1 MKKVLFFLM
10 MLVAFCLSGTLQA
23 QDIVTIGTGTSAGYY
38 PIPGFYGW
46 QYDVYIY
53 SPTEAQD
60 LMDDLDVTSIA
71 YDLTSI
77 SSTSGAQ
84 MTIWMKDVDLNFTL
98 STSQTFAQL
107 TAGAT
112 QVYNNTSFSTASTGW
127 NTFQLSQP
135 FTHEGGKALLVAVR
149 GTGCTTS
156 GGCSRQCHYTSVT
169 GTHWYKHADSSDP
182 GTSATGTLDGSR
194 ANIQLEVY
202 PIGGNTC
209 ASPTG
214 LTVTNITSDGA
225 TLMWSSNS
233 TATSWE
239 VYITT
244 SATDIPDSTTIPT
257 DYASDTTYTAMN
269 LNSSTMYY
277 FYVRA
282 NCGPGE
288 VSRWRAVSFQTLCE
302 ALTTLPM
309 FENFDSH
316 TGSTSGTSNNLPDCW
331 NYLNT
336 GTYSTYAGY
345 PIIYNSTSYSESGNN
360 SLRFYTYT
368 STTTMGDQYAI
379 LPRIDVTY
387 NPIDNLQVTMDV
399 RKYST
404 SYANF
409 TLIVGVMSDPTDV
422 TTFVPVDTIVQS
434 ETTYNEYTVMFN
446 NYTGIGEYIA
456 MYAPKVTPSNL
467 SYNAGHVDNL
477 VLEPI
482 PSCLKPTG
490 VTLSNVT
497 ATSVDVS
504 WTPGDAEF
512 AWEIVVVPTGTPVT
526 SGLAEYATIYPYT
539 VSNLD
544 DDTQYDLYVRADC
557 GGGDY
562 SSWTQPQSFTT
573 DPLCTPPSNLTIS
586 QIAGTS
592 ALVSWSP
599 AFVGATNYTV
609 EYSEAGMDMWTPE
622 VVNGT
627 SYMIPFLNPQTSYD
641 VRVYSNCDLSSA
653 DTLTRTFSTG
663 CLSGG
668 DMNIGDGTNTST
680 SIPSYSF
687 YKHGYSQQIFTAS
700 ELGGANTFNSIS
712 FYMVNLSQQRNYK
725 IYLMHTTATTSSDW
739 LPTTNAQLVYSGP
752 QTLVA
757 DSWNTFNFS
766 TPFAYNGVDN
776 LAVIV
781 IDSNS
786 SYSSGNSWRV
796 HNAPAG
802 TGATK
807 YTYNDDTA
815 YSITSAPTTTNGG
828 TLAVRNN
835 VIFGG
840 DCDSLS
846 TCVRPNLYIASKT
859 DESITIDWAP
869 GYMES
874 SWDLEYSTD
883 DTTWVSLGSLTSAPY
898 TLDNL
903 NANTVYYIRIRS
915 NCGSDYSDW
924 VKIHERTE
932 CGYVNIPLM
941 EGFESAPGSGSGNMI
956 TCWST
961 NSNYTS
967 THYPYT
973 SSSQHHNGTYSVY
986 FYAGS
991 SYYSYL
997 ITPRFDDN
1005 VMMNNLEV
1013 SFWAYKTS
1021 STYYI
1026 QVGVMSNP
1034 EDPSTFVQIG
1044 QFSPSATSVWELFE
1058 VTTASYTGDGHYI
1071 AFRLPSDISNYMYID
1086 DINIDAIPTCQHVT
1100 NIHVD
1105 GTTLTGVSADIL
1117 WTPGGTESEWEYVVA
1132 PANTVT
1138 NPENELSNTVY
1149 TAVAP
1154 LTGLVAN
1161 TSYDIFVRANC
1172 APGDNSR
1179 WEMYTFRTACD
1190 AITALPF
1197 VDNFDSYGV
1206 GSGVWIPCWKKFSTY
1221 TLSTTLPY
1229 VSGTSWGGTTGADG
1243 SVGYLYFYTATSGTY
1258 TMAVT
1263 PSFDPS
1269 IPINTLRAKFKYKR
1283 HNSNDEVIVGV
1294 ISDITDSTTF
1304 VPVDTIT
1311 VSTTDTWT
1319 DTHVDFS
1326 SYTGTG
1332 TYIAFMCMYHNNNT
1346 YSMIDNLSINTLP
1359 NCLEPNGFMVSSLDE
1374 TSVSLTWNAGNENEW
1389 ELYVVPAGS
1398 TLENVTPITL
1408 YDTSYTVTGLNS
1420 NTSYDAYLRA
1430 VCAGSG
1436 YSDYSIT
1443 YFTTTCAA
1451 MDSLPFVENFDSHT
1465 GTTSTSAST
1474 SNLPSCWNNISGSY
1488 SSYAGYPIIYNSS
1501 SSAASGSNS
1510 MRFYV
1515 GTTTSYD
1522 YGDEYAILPPIDQT
1536 LYPINTLQLTM
1547 DVRKGSA
1554 SYTDFTLIV
1563 GVMSNPS
1570 DANTFVPV
1578 DTIVRTEATYDEY
1591 TVFFSNYTGTGNF
1604 IALCAPKNT
1613 QNNVAYNTGYVDNIV
1628 VDVIPSCPRPND
1640 LTVTGITSN
1649 TIDLSWTDYSSG
1661 AASSWTVEYGTPGFT
1676 PGTYAGT
1683 ILQANT
1689 NSITLPNL
1697 TANTSYEIYVMAD
1710 CGMGDQSTWSNPLVV
1725 TTSCDLLTTLPFTE
1739 NFDSYTA
1746 YTSTSASTSNLPNCW
1761 NNLSG
1766 SYSSY
1771 AGYPII
1777 YYSSSTNYA
1786 SSAPNAM
1793 RFYSGTTTSYDYGDE
1808 YAILPPVDQ
1817 TLYPINTLQLTID
1830 VRKGSTSYADFTLF
1844 VGVMTNPQDAS
1855 TFVAVDTI
1863 VQPNATYSEYTVYF
1877 TNYTGSGNFIA
1888 LKAPRHTPTNVSY
1901 NTGYVDN
1908 IYLEEIPSCPRPN
1921 GLHVDAVTN
1930 SSITL
1935 SWNEIGSANSWEIE
1949 YGAPGFTLGSGT
1961 TVQAT
1966 SNPMTVTGLPSS
1978 SNYEFYVRSVCSAT
1992 DMSNWSNPCVGA
2004 TECDVTNVP
2013 YTEDFESYTGTTYS
2027 DNNGPVPLC
2036 WTNYGIN
2043 TSYGHPH
2050 VIGSGNY
2057 HYTHSGN
2064 NCLVFTAGTSGNGTD
2079 AYAMMPSFSQAL
2091 NTLEVS
2097 FYYAMESTS
2106 YGTLYVGY
2114 VTNTADP
2121 DNTFVM
2127 LETVTSIDGDD
2138 SPMDSITVDLSSYPS
2153 VPANGN
2159 ICFHWNVNGSWYNCC
2174 IDDIAVN
2181 VAGSGPIVQPCE
2193 VPQGLTVANVDNT
2206 TATLTWTPNANV
2218 QYWTI
2223 DYKKTSANTWTTVN
2237 NITSPTYTLTNLNQI
2252 TQYDV
2257 RLAAVCGDNNT
2268 SDYTPVV
2275 QFTTTN
2281 VGVNDYDMSTTLYPN
2296 PTTGEIRIQNTEFRI
2311 QSVEVYDVYGK
2322 LIKSVKVDDFSVVI
2336 DLSANASG
2344 VYFTRIMTDNGMVTK
2359 RVVKE

>member
-23 QDIVTIGTGTSAGYY
+23 QDIVTIGTGTSAGNY
-38 PIPGFYGW
+38 PIPGYWGW

-53 SPTEAQD
+53 SPNEAQD

-71 YDLTSI
+71 YDLTTT
-77 SSTSGAQ
+77 SSSSGAQ
-84 MTIWMKDVDLNFTL
+84 MTIWMKDVDSNFTL

-127 NTFQLSQP
+127 NTFQLSQL

-182 GTSATGTLDGSR
+182 GTSATGTLDASR

-244 SATDIPDSTTIPT
+244 SATDIPDSTTMPT

-309 FENFDSH
+309 FENFDSWPGA
-316 TGSTSGTSNNLPDCW
+316 TSTSVSVNNLPHCW
-331 NYLNT
+331 HHLS
-336 GTYSTYAGY
+336 GAYSSYAGY
-345 PIIYNSTSYSESGNN
+345 PIIYSSSTYAASGSNAM
-360 SLRFYTYT
+360 RFYT
-368 STTTMGDQYAI
+368 STTTSYSYGDEYAI
-379 LPRIDVTY
+379 LPRVDVTY
-387 NPIDNLQVTMDV
+387 YPINTLQITMDV
-399 RKYST
+399 RKNNT
-404 SYANF
+404 SYTDF
-409 TLIVGVMSDPTDV
+409 TLFVGVMSDPTDP
-422 TTFVPVDTIVQS
+422 TTFVPVDTIVKS
-434 ETTYNEYTVMFN
+434 STSYEEFTVMFN
-446 NYTGIGEYIA
+446 NYTGLGEYVA
-456 MYAPKVTPSNL
+456 LCAPKVTSSNV
-467 SYNAGHVDNL
+467 SYNTGYVDNL

-490 VTLSNVT
+490 VTLSNIT
-497 ATSVDVS
+497 ATSVDVD
-504 WTPGDAEF
+504 WTPGDYEP
-512 AWEIVVVPTGTPVT
+512 AWEIVVVPAGTPVT
-526 SGLAEYATIYPYT
+526 SGLAEYATTHPYT
-539 VSNLD
+539 VGNLD
-544 DDTQYDLYVRADC
+544 DNTRYDLYVRADC

-586 QIAGTS
+586 QVAGTS

-599 AFVGATNYTV
+599 ALVGATNYTV

-712 FYMVNLSQQRNYK
+712 FYMVNLAQQRNYK

-766 TPFAYNGVDN
+766 TPFVYNGVDN

-807 YTYNDDTA
+807 YTYNDGTA

-828 TLAVRNN
+828 ALAVRNN
-835 VIFGG
+835 VKFGG

-1071 AFRLPSDISNYMYID
+1071 AFRLPSDSTNYMYID

-1206 GSGVWIPCWKKFSTY
+1206 GSDVWIPCWKKFRTY

-1465 GTTSTSAST
+1465 GSTSGT
-1474 SNLPSCWNNISGSY
+1474 TNNLPSCWNNISGSY

-1547 DVRKGSA
+1547 DVRKGST

-1578 DTIVRTEATYDEY
+1578 DTIVRPDATYDEY
-1591 TVFFSNYTGTGNF
+1591 TVYFSNYTGTGNF

-1793 RFYSGTTTSYDYGDE
+1793 RFYSGTTTSYNYGDE

-1966 SNPMTVTGLPSS
+1966 SNPMTVTGLQSS

-1992 DMSNWSNPCVGA
+1992 DMSNWSNACVGA

-2013 YTEDFESYTGTTYS
+2013 YTEDFESYAGTTYS

-2036 WTNYGIN
+2036 WTNYGTN
-2043 TSYGHPH
+2043 TTYGHPH
-2050 VIGSGNY
+2050 VSGSGSY

-2064 NCLVFTAGTSGNGTD
+2064 NSLVFTAGTTGNGTD
-2079 AYAMMPSFSQAL
+2079 AYAMLPTFTQPL
-2091 NTLEVS
+2091 NTLQIG

-2106 YGTLYVGY
+2106 YGTLSVGY
-2114 VTNTADP
+2114 VTNLADP
-2121 DNTFVM
+2121 ANTFVM
-2127 LETVTSIDGDD
+2127 LETVTSIDGDEV
-2138 SPMDSITVDLSSYPS
+2138 PMDSITVDLSSYPS

-2159 ICFHWNVNGSWYNCC
+2159 ICFHWNVTGSWYNCC

>member
-23 QDIVTIGTGTSAGYY
+23 QDIVTIGTGTSAGNY
-38 PIPGFYGW
+38 PIPGYWGW

-53 SPTEAQD
+53 SPNEAQD

-71 YDLTSI
+71 YDLTTT
-77 SSTSGAQ
+77 SSSSGAQ
-84 MTIWMKDVDLNFTL
+84 MTIWMKDVDSNFTL

-182 GTSATGTLDGSR
+182 GTSSSGSIDGSR
-194 ANIQLEVY
+194 ANIQL
-202 PIGGNTC
+202 
-209 ASPTG
+209 
-214 LTVTNITSDGA
+214 TVTASGTCPVPGNLVISNILSDGA
-225 TLMWSSNS
+225 TLSW
-233 TATSWE
+233 TPRGGATSWE
-239 VYITT
+239 VYCDTGDVDLT
-244 SATDIPDSTTIPT
+244 YVTGIPVGP
-257 DYASDTTYTAMN
+257 DTFYSFTGLDPNTLYKA
-269 LNSSTMYY
+269 
-277 FYVRA
+277 YVRSS
-282 NCGPGE
+282 CPGE
-288 VSRWRAVSFQTLCE
+288 YSAWRSVSFYTLCVP
-302 ALTTLPM
+302 LTTLPLI
-309 FENFDSH
+309 ENFDSY
-316 TGSTSGTSNNLPDCW
+316 TGTTSTSASENNLPNCW
-331 NYLNT
+331 SNIS
-336 GTYSTYAGY
+336 GTYSSYAGY
-345 PIIYNSTSYSESGNN
+345 PIIYNSSSYAASGSNAMRFYSGTTTSYN
-360 SLRFYTYT
+360 Y
-368 STTTMGDQYAI
+368 GDEYAI
-379 LPRIDVTY
+379 LPQVDVTY
-387 NPIDNLQVTMDV
+387 YPINTLQITMDV
-399 RKYST
+399 RKNST
-404 SYANF
+404 SYADF
-409 TLIVGVMSDPTDV
+409 TLYVGVMSDPTDP
-422 TTFVPVDTIVQS
+422 TTFVPVDTIVKS
-434 ETTYNEYTVMFN
+434 STSYEEFTVMFN
-446 NYTGIGEYIA
+446 NYTGLGEYVA
-456 MYAPKVTPSNL
+456 LCAPKVTSSNV
-467 SYNAGHVDNL
+467 SYNTGYVDNL

-490 VTLSNVT
+490 VTLSNIT
-497 ATSVDVS
+497 ATSVDVD
-504 WTPGDAEF
+504 WAPGDYEP
-512 AWEIVVVPTGTPVT
+512 AWEIVVVPAGTPVT
-526 SGLAEYATIYPYT
+526 SGLAEYATTHPYT
-539 VSNLD
+539 VGNLD
-544 DDTQYDLYVRADC
+544 DNTRYDLYVRADC

-586 QIAGTS
+586 QVAGTS

-599 AFVGATNYTV
+599 ALVGATNYTV

-712 FYMVNLSQQRNYK
+712 FYMVNLAQQRNYK

-766 TPFAYNGVDN
+766 TPFVYNGVDN

-807 YTYNDDTA
+807 YTYNDGTA

-828 TLAVRNN
+828 ALAVRNN
-835 VIFGG
+835 VKFGG

-883 DTTWVSLGSLTSAPY
+883 DTTWVSLGSLSSAPY

-1071 AFRLPSDISNYMYID
+1071 AFRLPSDSTNYMYID

-1149 TAVAP
+1149 TSVAP

-1206 GSGVWIPCWKKFSTY
+1206 GSDVWIPCWKKFRTY

-1465 GTTSTSAST
+1465 GSTSGT
-1474 SNLPSCWNNISGSY
+1474 TNNLPSCWNNISGSY

-1547 DVRKGSA
+1547 DVRKGST

-1578 DTIVRTEATYDEY
+1578 DTIVRPDATYDEY
-1591 TVFFSNYTGTGNF
+1591 TVYFSNYTGTGNF

-1793 RFYSGTTTSYDYGDE
+1793 RFYSGTTTSYNYGDE

-1966 SNPMTVTGLPSS
+1966 SNPMTVTGLQSS

-1992 DMSNWSNPCVGA
+1992 DMSNWSNACVGA

-2013 YTEDFESYTGTTYS
+2013 YTEDFESYAGTTYS

-2064 NCLVFTAGTSGNGTD
+2064 NCLVFTAGTTGNGTD

-2106 YGTLYVGY
+2106 YGTLSVGY
-2114 VTNTADP
+2114 VTNLADP
-2121 DNTFVM
+2121 ANTFVM
-2127 LETVTSIDGDD
+2127 LETVTSIDGDEV
-2138 SPMDSITVDLSSYPS
+2138 PMDSITVDLSSYPS

-2159 ICFHWNVNGSWYNCC
+2159 ICFHWNVTGSWYNCC

>member
-1 MKKVLFFLM
+1 MKKVLFLL
-10 MLVAFCLSGTLQA
+10 MLVSFGLSGTLQA
-23 QDIVTIGTGTSAGYY
+23 QQTITIGTGTSTGYVTPFNSLWGYSFVEQLYYANEISVAGYITEVSFY
-38 PIPGFYGW
+38 YDHGGSQTNNIELFMKNVNRTTFSSETDYESVTQSDLVYSGTFVIPNDSGW
-46 QYDVYIY
+46 VSI
-53 SPTEAQD
+53 T
-60 LMDDLDVTSIA
+60 LDVPFY
-71 YDLTSI
+71 YDGI
-77 SSTSGAQ
+77 SNLMITMHEFTSGYSSRYFAY
-84 MTIWMKDVDLNFTL
+84 TSTTNAVL
-98 STSQTFAQL
+98 SYHSDSANPDPYNLGSYSGNKYTSANRANVRLEITPAQL
-107 TAGAT
+107 TCPAT
-112 QVYNNTSFSTASTGW
+112 GSPVVDTVDA
-127 NTFQLSQP
+127 
-135 FTHEGGKALLVAVR
+135 H
-149 GTGCTTS
+149 
-156 GGCSRQCHYTSVT
+156 
-169 GTHWYKHADSSDP
+169 
-182 GTSATGTLDGSR
+182 SATLLWSPNGS
-194 ANIQLEVY
+194 E
-202 PIGGNTC
+202 
-209 ASPTG
+209 
-214 LTVTNITSDGA
+214 
-225 TLMWSSNS
+225 
-233 TATSWE
+233 TSWD
-239 VYITT
+239 VYLTT
-244 SATDIPDSTTIPT
+244 SATDIPDSNTIPT
-257 DYASDTTYTAMN
+257 DYVYDTSYSASN
-269 LNSSTMYY
+269 LNSSTKYY

-282 NCGPGE
+282 NCGAGD
-288 VSRWRAVSFQTLCE
+288 VSWWRTVSFNTLCE
-302 ALTTLPM
+302 ALTTLPL
-309 FENFDSH
+309 FENFDSWPGA
-316 TGSTSGTSNNLPDCW
+316 TSTSVSVNNLPHCW
-331 NYLNT
+331 HHLS
-336 GTYSTYAGY
+336 GAYSSYAGY
-345 PIIYNSTSYSESGNN
+345 PIIYSSSTYAASGSNAM
-360 SLRFYTYT
+360 RFYT
-368 STTTMGDQYAI
+368 STTTSYSYGDEYAI
-379 LPRIDVTY
+379 LPRVDVTY
-387 NPIDNLQVTMDV
+387 YPINTLQITMDV
-399 RKYST
+399 RKNST
-404 SYANF
+404 SYTDF
-409 TLIVGVMSDPTDV
+409 TLFVGVMSDPTDP
-422 TTFVPVDTIVQS
+422 TTFVPVDTIVKS
-434 ETTYNEYTVMFN
+434 STSYEEFTVMFN
-446 NYTGIGEYIA
+446 NYTGLGEYVA
-456 MYAPKVTPSNL
+456 LCAPKVTSSNV
-467 SYNAGHVDNL
+467 SYNTGYVDNL

-490 VTLSNVT
+490 VMLSNIT
-497 ATSVDVS
+497 ATSVDVD
-504 WTPGDAEF
+504 WTPGDYEP
-512 AWEIVVVPTGTPVT
+512 AWEIVVVPAGTPVT
-526 SGLAEYATIYPYT
+526 SGLAEYATTHPYT
-539 VSNLD
+539 VGNLD
-544 DDTQYDLYVRADC
+544 DNTRYDLYVRADC

-586 QIAGTS
+586 QVAGTS

-599 AFVGATNYTV
+599 ALVGATNYTV

-653 DTLTRTFSTG
+653 DTLTGSFTTN
-663 CLSGG
+663 CLAGG
-668 DMNIGDGTNTST
+668 ELLLGNGTST
-680 SIPSYSF
+680 SYYIPVNNYF
-687 YKHGYSQQIFTAS
+687 HYTYSQQIFLAS
-700 ELGGANTFNSIS
+700 ELNGPQTITSVAFDYAYATAMTDKTN
-712 FYMVNLSQQRNYK
+712 VN
-725 IYLMHTTATTSSDW
+725 IYLGHTSQSSFATTLDFV
-739 LPTTNAQLVYSGP
+739 PTTNMRLVYSGSLNCH
-752 QTLVA
+752 QG
-757 DSWNTFNFS
+757 WNTFNFT
-766 TPFAYNGVDN
+766 TPFQYNGVDN
-776 LAVIV
+776 LVLALDDNSDAYDGSAYTFHVEAGSSNRSLYYYS
-781 IDSNS
+781 DSSDPDPTNLS
-786 SYSSGNSWRV
+786 AFSGNKAVS
-796 HNAPAG
+796 
-802 TGATK
+802 
-807 YTYNDDTA
+807 
-815 YSITSAPTTTNGG
+815 TN
-828 TLAVRNN
+828 RNN
-835 VIFGG
+835 VKFGG

-883 DTTWVSLGSLTSAPY
+883 DSTWVSLGTLTSAPY

-903 NANTVYYIRIRS
+903 NSNTLYYIRIRS

-967 THYPYT
+967 TLYPYT

-1005 VMMNNLEV
+1005 VMMNNLEIN
-1013 SFWAYKTS
+1013 FWAYKTS
-1021 STYYI
+1021 ASYYI

-1044 QFSPSATSVWELFE
+1044 QFTPSSTSTWESFE

-1071 AFRLPSDISNYMYID
+1071 AFRLPSDITNYMYID

-1206 GSGVWIPCWKKFSTY
+1206 GSDVWIPCWKKFRTY

-1346 YSMIDNLSINTLP
+1346 YSMIDNLSINIIP
-1359 NCLEPNGFMVSSLDE
+1359 NCLEPADFMVSSVE
-1374 TSVSLTWNAGNENEW
+1374 ENAASFTWNAGNENEW
-1389 ELYVVPAGS
+1389 ELYVVTHGS
-1398 TLENVTPITL
+1398 TLDSATPITV
-1408 YDTSYTVTGLNS
+1408 YDTTYTVTGLNS
-1420 NTSYDAYLRA
+1420 ATAYDAYVRA
-1430 VCAGSG
+1430 VCTGSG

-1443 YFTTTCAA
+1443 QFTTTCAPITT
-1451 MDSLPFVENFDSHT
+1451 LPFTENFDSYT
-1465 GTTSTSAST
+1465 GESSTSVST
-1474 SNLPSCWNNISGSY
+1474 NNLPTCWGNISGTY
-1488 SSYAGYPIIYNSS
+1488 SNYAGYPIIYNSS
-1501 SSAASGSNS
+1501 SYAASGSNA
-1510 MRFYV
+1510 MRFYI
-1515 GTTTSYD
+1515 GTTTSYA
-1522 YGDEYAILPPIDQT
+1522 YGDEYAILPPIDAMM
-1536 LYPINTLQLTM
+1536 YPINTLQLTM
-1547 DVRKGSA
+1547 DVRKNST
-1554 SYTDFTLIV
+1554 SYSDFTLIV

-1570 DANTFVPV
+1570 DPNTFVPV
-1578 DTIVRTEATYDEY
+1578 DTIVQSQTTYENY
-1591 TVFFSNYTGTGNF
+1591 TVYFANYTGTGNF
-1604 IALCAPKNT
+1604 IAILAPRYT
-1613 QNNVAYNTGYVDNIV
+1613 PSNVSYNTGYVDNV
-1628 VDVIPSCPRPND
+1628 VVEEMPSCPIPVNVTVNA
-1640 LTVTGITSN
+1640 LTNN
-1649 TIDLSWTDYSSG
+1649 TIDLSWVDMSSG
-1661 AASSWTVEYGTPGFT
+1661 AASYWEVEYGAPGFT
-1676 PGTYAGT
+1676 PGTNTGT
-1683 ILQANT
+1683 VLQTYT
-1689 NSITLPNL
+1689 NSITLSNL
-1697 TANTSYEIYVMAD
+1697 TSNTAYEIYVKAD
-1710 CGMGDQSTWSNPLVV
+1710 CGGGDVSQYSTPVVV
-1725 TTSCDLLTTLPFTE
+1725 TTTCDLLTTLPFVE
-1739 NFDSYTA
+1739 NFDSYPGN
-1746 YTSTSASTSNLPNCW
+1746 TSTTATTNNLPSCW
-1761 NNLSG
+1761 NHLSG
-1766 SYSSY
+1766 TYSSY
-1771 AGYPII
+1771 AGYPMI
-1777 YYSSSTNYA
+1777 YNNNTYA
-1786 SSAPNAM
+1786 ASGSNSI
-1793 RFYSGTTTSYDYGDE
+1793 RFYTYTGTTDYGNQ
-1808 YAILPPVDQ
+1808 YAILPPIDV
-1817 TLYPINTLQLTID
+1817 TLYPINTLQLTMN
-1830 VRKGSTSYADFTLF
+1830 VKKNTSYSDFTVI
-1844 VGVMTNPQDAS
+1844 VGVMSNPNDAS

-1863 VQPNATYSEYTVYF
+1863 TQNQSSYDEFTTYF

-1888 LKAPRHTPTNVSY
+1888 IYAPKNSPTGVQY
-1901 NTGYVDN
+1901 NSGCVDN
-1908 IYLEEIPSCPRPN
+1908 ICLEEIPSCPRPN

-1966 SNPMTVTGLPSS
+1966 SNPMTVTGLQSS

-1992 DMSNWSNPCVGA
+1992 DMSSWSNACVGA

-2013 YTEDFESYTGTTYS
+2013 YTEDFESYAGTTYS

-2064 NCLVFTAGTSGNGTD
+2064 NCLVFTAGTTGNGTD

-2106 YGTLYVGY
+2106 YGTLSVGY
-2114 VTNTADP
+2114 VTNLADP
-2121 DNTFVM
+2121 ANTFIM
-2127 LETVTSIDGDD
+2127 LETVTSIDGDEV
-2138 SPMDSITVDLSSYPS
+2138 PMDSITVDFSSYPS

-2159 ICFHWNVNGSWYNCC
+2159 ICFHWNVTGSWYNCC

>member
-10 MLVAFCLSGTLQA
+10 MLIALCLTGTLQA
-23 QDIVTIGTGTSAGYY
+23 QQTVTIGTGTSAGYY

-53 SPTEAQD
+53 TTADAQD
-60 LMDDLDVTSIA
+60 LDDDFDVSQIA
-71 YDLTSI
+71 YDITSVN
-77 SSTSGAQ
+77 SSTGSQ
-84 MTIWMKDVDLNFTL
+84 MTIWMKDVEPNFAL
-98 STSQTFAQL
+98 TSSMTFTQL
-107 TAGAT
+107 TTGAT
-112 QVYNNTSFSTASTGW
+112 QVYDNTNFSAGTAGW
-127 NTFQLSQP
+127 NTYQFNQS
-135 FTHEGGKALLVAVR
+135 FSHEGGKAILVAVR

-156 GGCSRQCHYTSVT
+156 GGCSRQCHYTSAT
-169 GTHWYKHADSSDP
+169 GTHWYKHSDSSDP
-182 GTSATGTLDGSR
+182 GTSSSGSIDGSR
-194 ANIQLEVY
+194 ANIK
-202 PIGGNTC
+202 
-209 ASPTG
+209 
-214 LTVTNITSDGA
+214 LTVTASGTCPVPGNLVISNILSDGA
-225 TLMWSSNS
+225 TLSW
-233 TATSWE
+233 TPRGGATSWE
-239 VYITT
+239 VYCDTGDVDLT
-244 SATDIPDSTTIPT
+244 YVTGIPVGP
-257 DYASDTTYTAMN
+257 DTFYSFTGLDPNTLYKA
-269 LNSSTMYY
+269 
-277 FYVRA
+277 YVRSS
-282 NCGPGE
+282 CPGE
-288 VSRWRAVSFQTLCE
+288 YSAWRSVSFYTLCVP
-302 ALTTLPM
+302 LTTLPLI
-309 FENFDSH
+309 ENFDSY
-316 TGSTSGTSNNLPDCW
+316 TGTTSTSASENNLPNCW
-331 NYLNT
+331 SNIS
-336 GTYSTYAGY
+336 GTYSSYAGY
-345 PIIYNSTSYSESGNN
+345 PIIYNSSSYAASGSNAMRFYSGTTTSYN
-360 SLRFYTYT
+360 Y
-368 STTTMGDQYAI
+368 GDEYAI
-379 LPRIDVTY
+379 LPQVDVTY
-387 NPIDNLQVTMDV
+387 YPINTLQITMDV
-399 RKYST
+399 RKNST
-404 SYANF
+404 SYADF
-409 TLIVGVMSDPTDV
+409 TLYVGVMSDPTDP
-422 TTFVPVDTIVQS
+422 TTFEPVDTIVKS
-434 ETTYNEYTVMFN
+434 STTYEEFTVMFN
-446 NYTGIGEYIA
+446 NYTGLGDFIA
-456 MYAPKVTPSNL
+456 LKSPRVTPSNV
-467 SYNAGHVDNL
+467 SYNTGYVDNL

-490 VTLSNVT
+490 VTLSNIT
-497 ATSVDVS
+497 ATSVDVD
-504 WTPGDAEF
+504 WTPGDYEP
-512 AWEIVVVPTGTPVT
+512 AWEIVVVPAGTPVT
-526 SGLAEYATIYPYT
+526 SGLAEYATTHPYT
-539 VSNLD
+539 VGNLD
-544 DDTQYDLYVRADC
+544 DNTRYDLYVRADC

-586 QIAGTS
+586 QVAGTS

-712 FYMVNLSQQRNYK
+712 FYMVNLAQQRNYK

-781 IDSNS
+781 IDSNA
-786 SYSSGNSWRV
+786 SYTSGNSWRV

-807 YTYNDDTA
+807 YTYNDGTA

-828 TLAVRNN
+828 ALAVRNN

-1071 AFRLPSDISNYMYID
+1071 AFRLPSDTTNYMYID

-1206 GSGVWIPCWKKFSTY
+1206 GSDVWIPCWKKFRTY

-1465 GTTSTSAST
+1465 GSTSGT
-1474 SNLPSCWNNISGSY
+1474 TNNLPSCWNNISGSY

-1510 MRFYV
+1510 MRFYT
-1515 GTTTSYD
+1515 GTTTSYA
-1522 YGDEYAILPPIDQT
+1522 YGDEYAILPPIDAMM
-1536 LYPINTLQLTM
+1536 YPINTLQLTM
-1547 DVRKGSA
+1547 DVRKGST

-1578 DTIVRTEATYDEY
+1578 DTIVRPDATYDEY
-1591 TVFFSNYTGTGNF
+1591 TVYFSNYTGTGNF

-1613 QNNVAYNTGYVDNIV
+1613 QNNVA
-1628 VDVIPSCPRPND
+1628 
-1640 LTVTGITSN
+1640 
-1649 TIDLSWTDYSSG
+1649 
-1661 AASSWTVEYGTPGFT
+1661 
-1676 PGTYAGT
+1676 
-1683 ILQANT
+1683 
-1689 NSITLPNL
+1689 
-1697 TANTSYEIYVMAD
+1697 
-1710 CGMGDQSTWSNPLVV
+1710 
-1725 TTSCDLLTTLPFTE
+1725 
-1739 NFDSYTA
+1739 
-1746 YTSTSASTSNLPNCW
+1746 
-1761 NNLSG
+1761 
-1766 SYSSY
+1766 
-1771 AGYPII
+1771 
-1777 YYSSSTNYA
+1777 
-1786 SSAPNAM
+1786 
-1793 RFYSGTTTSYDYGDE
+1793 
-1808 YAILPPVDQ
+1808 
-1817 TLYPINTLQLTID
+1817 
-1830 VRKGSTSYADFTLF
+1830 
-1844 VGVMTNPQDAS
+1844 
-1855 TFVAVDTI
+1855 
-1863 VQPNATYSEYTVYF
+1863 
-1877 TNYTGSGNFIA
+1877 
-1888 LKAPRHTPTNVSY
+1888 Y

-1966 SNPMTVTGLPSS
+1966 SNPMTVTGLQSS

-1992 DMSNWSNPCVGA
+1992 DMSNWSNACVGA

-2013 YTEDFESYTGTTYS
+2013 YTEDFESYAGTTYS

-2050 VIGSGNY
+2050 VIGSGSY

-2064 NCLVFTAGTSGNGTD
+2064 NCLVFTAGTTGNGTD

-2106 YGTLYVGY
+2106 YGTLSVGY

-2121 DNTFVM
+2121 ASTYVM
-2127 LETVTSIDGDD
+2127 LETVTSIAGGTN
-2138 SPMDSITVDLSSYPS
+2138 PMDSLTVDLSSYPG

-2159 ICFHWNVNGSWYNCC
+2159 ICFLWNCTGSWYNCC
-2174 IDDIAVN
+2174 IDDIAVD

-2193 VPQGLTVANVDNT
+2193 VPQGLTVANMDNT

>member
-1 MKKVLFFLM
+1 M
-10 MLVAFCLSGTLQA
+10 
-23 QDIVTIGTGTSAGYY
+23 
-38 PIPGFYGW
+38 
-46 QYDVYIY
+46 DVR
-53 SPTEAQD
+53 
-60 LMDDLDVTSIA
+60 
-71 YDLTSI
+71 
-77 SSTSGAQ
+77 
-84 MTIWMKDVDLNFTL
+84 K
-98 STSQTFAQL
+98 
-107 TAGAT
+107 
-112 QVYNNTSFSTASTGW
+112 
-127 NTFQLSQP
+127 
-135 FTHEGGKALLVAVR
+135 
-149 GTGCTTS
+149 
-156 GGCSRQCHYTSVT
+156 
-169 GTHWYKHADSSDP
+169 
-182 GTSATGTLDGSR
+182 
-194 ANIQLEVY
+194 
-202 PIGGNTC
+202 
-209 ASPTG
+209 
-214 LTVTNITSDGA
+214 
-225 TLMWSSNS
+225 
-233 TATSWE
+233 
-239 VYITT
+239 
-244 SATDIPDSTTIPT
+244 
-257 DYASDTTYTAMN
+257 
-269 LNSSTMYY
+269 
-277 FYVRA
+277 
-282 NCGPGE
+282 
-288 VSRWRAVSFQTLCE
+288 
-302 ALTTLPM
+302 
-309 FENFDSH
+309 
-316 TGSTSGTSNNLPDCW
+316 
-331 NYLNT
+331 
-336 GTYSTYAGY
+336 
-345 PIIYNSTSYSESGNN
+345 NSTSYA
-360 SLRFYTYT
+360 
-368 STTTMGDQYAI
+368 D
-379 LPRIDVTY
+379 
-387 NPIDNLQVTMDV
+387 
-399 RKYST
+399 
-404 SYANF
+404 F
-409 TLIVGVMSDPTDV
+409 TLYVGVMSDPTDP
-422 TTFVPVDTIVQS
+422 TTFEPVDTIVKS
-434 ETTYNEYTVMFN
+434 STTYEEFTVMFN
-446 NYTGIGEYIA
+446 NYTGLGDFIA
-456 MYAPKVTPSNL
+456 LKSPRVTPSNV
-467 SYNAGHVDNL
+467 SYNTGYVDNI

-482 PSCLKPTG
+482 PSCLKPTD
-490 VTLSNVT
+490 VTLSNIT

-504 WTPGDAEF
+504 WTPGDFES
-512 AWEIVVVPTGTPVT
+512 AWEIVVVPAGTPVT
-526 SGLAEYATIYPYT
+526 SGLAEYATAYPYT

-544 DDTQYDLYVRADC
+544 DDTHYDVYVRADC

-562 SSWTQPQSFTT
+562 SSWAHVVSFTT
-573 DPLCTPPSNLTIS
+573 DPLCTAPSNLTIT
-586 QIAGTS
+586 QVTGTS
-592 ALVSWSP
+592 ALVSWNEAP
-599 AFVGATNYTV
+599 VAATNYTL
-609 EYSEAGMDMWTPE
+609 EYSEAGMNMWTPE

-653 DTLTRTFSTG
+653 DTLTATFVTG
-663 CLSGG
+663 CLAGG
-668 DMNIGDGTNTST
+668 DITIGNSTNTST
-680 SIPSYSF
+680 YIPSYSF
-687 YKHGYSQQIFTAS
+687 YKHGYTQQIFTAS
-700 ELGGANTFNSIS
+700 EMGGANTLNSVS
-712 FYMVNLSQQRNYK
+712 LYMVNLSQQRNFS
-725 IYLMHTTATTSSDW
+725 IYLMHTSATTASDW
-739 LPTTNAQLVYSGP
+739 LPASNAQLVYSGP

-757 DSWNTFNFS
+757 NSWNTFNFS
-766 TPFAYNGVDN
+766 TPFVYNGVDN
-776 LAVIV
+776 LALIM

-796 HNAPAG
+796 HTAPSG
-802 TGATK
+802 TGAAK
-807 YTYNDDTA
+807 YTYNDSNP
-815 YSITSAPTTTNGG
+815 YSITSAPTTTNGS
-828 TLAVRNN
+828 TIDYRNN

-840 DCDSLS
+840 DCDSLT
-846 TCVRPNLYIASKT
+846 TCIRPNVFISSKT

-883 DTTWVSLGSLTSAPY
+883 DTTWVSLGTLTSAPY

-903 NANTVYYIRIRS
+903 NSNTLYYIRIRS
-915 NCGSDYSDW
+915 NCGGGDYSNW
-924 VKIHERTE
+924 VKIQERTE
-932 CGYVNIPLM
+932 CGYINIPYM
-941 EGFESAPGSGSGNMI
+941 EGFESAPASGSGNMI

-1044 QFSPSATSVWELFE
+1044 QFSPSATSTWELFE

-1071 AFRLPSDISNYMYID
+1071 AFRLPSDITNYMYID
-1086 DINIDAIPTCQHVT
+1086 DINIDAIPTCPHVT
-1100 NIHVD
+1100 NVHVN
-1105 GTTLTGVSADIL
+1105 GATLTGVSADIA
-1117 WTPGGTESEWEYVVA
+1117 WTPGSTESEWEYVVA

-1138 NPENELSNTVY
+1138 NPENEISNTVY
-1149 TAVAP
+1149 TAAAS

-1206 GSGVWIPCWKKFSTY
+1206 GSDVWIPCWKKFRTY

-1346 YSMIDNLSINTLP
+1346 YSMIDNLSINIIP
-1359 NCLEPNGFMVSSLDE
+1359 NCLEPANFMVSSVDE
-1374 TSVSLTWNAGNENEW
+1374 NTASFTWNAGNENEW
-1389 ELYVVPAGS
+1389 ELYVVTHGS
-1398 TLENVTPITL
+1398 TLDSATPITV
-1408 YDTSYTVTGLNS
+1408 YDTTYTVTGLNS
-1420 NTSYDAYLRA
+1420 ATAYDAYVRA
-1430 VCAGSG
+1430 VCTGSG

-1443 YFTTTCAA
+1443 QFSTTCAPITT
-1451 MDSLPFVENFDSHT
+1451 LPFTENFDSYT
-1465 GTTSTSAST
+1465 GESSTSVST
-1474 SNLPSCWNNISGSY
+1474 NNLPTCWGNISGTY
-1488 SSYAGYPIIYNSS
+1488 SNYAGYPIIYNSS
-1501 SSAASGSNS
+1501 SYAASGSNA
-1510 MRFYV
+1510 MRFYT
-1515 GTTTSYD
+1515 GTTTSYA
-1522 YGDEYAILPPIDQT
+1522 YGDEYAILPPID
-1536 LYPINTLQLTM
+1536 LMMYPINTLQLTM
-1547 DVRKGSA
+1547 DVRKNST
-1554 SYTDFTLIV
+1554 SYSDFTLIV

-1570 DANTFVPV
+1570 DPNTFVPV
-1578 DTIVRTEATYDEY
+1578 DTIVQSQTTYDNY
-1591 TVFFSNYTGTGNF
+1591 TVYFANYTGTGNF
-1604 IALCAPKNT
+1604 IAILAPRYT
-1613 QNNVAYNTGYVDNIV
+1613 PSNVSYNTGYVDNV
-1628 VDVIPSCPRPND
+1628 VVEEMPSCPIPVNVTVNA
-1640 LTVTGITSN
+1640 LTNN
-1649 TIDLSWTDYSSG
+1649 TIDLSWVDMSSG
-1661 AASSWTVEYGTPGFT
+1661 AASYWEVEYGAPGFT
-1676 PGTYAGT
+1676 PGTNTGT
-1683 ILQANT
+1683 VLQTYT
-1689 NSITLPNL
+1689 NSITLSNL
-1697 TANTSYEIYVMAD
+1697 TSNTAYEIYVKAD
-1710 CGMGDQSTWSNPLVV
+1710 CGGGDVSQYSTPVVV
-1725 TTSCDLLTTLPFTE
+1725 TTTCDLLTTLPFVE
-1739 NFDSYTA
+1739 NFDSYPGN
-1746 YTSTSASTSNLPNCW
+1746 TSTTATTNNLPSCW
-1761 NNLSG
+1761 NHLSG
-1766 SYSSY
+1766 TYSSY
-1771 AGYPII
+1771 AGYPMI
-1777 YYSSSTNYA
+1777 YNNNTYA
-1786 SSAPNAM
+1786 ASGSNSI
-1793 RFYSGTTTSYDYGDE
+1793 RFYTYTGTTTDYGNQ
-1808 YAILPPVDQ
+1808 YAILPPIDV
-1817 TLYPINTLQLTID
+1817 TLYPINTLQLTMN
-1830 VRKGSTSYADFTLF
+1830 VKKNTSYSDFTVI
-1844 VGVMTNPQDAS
+1844 VGVMSNPNDAS

-1863 VQPNATYSEYTVYF
+1863 TQNQSSYDEFTTYF

-1888 LKAPRHTPTNVSY
+1888 IYAPKNSPTGVQY
-1901 NTGYVDN
+1901 NSGCVDN
-1908 IYLEEIPSCPRPN
+1908 ICLEEIPSCPRPN

-1966 SNPMTVTGLPSS
+1966 SNPMTVTGLLSS
-1978 SNYEFYVRSVCSAT
+1978 TLYDFYVRSVCSAT
-1992 DMSNWSNPCVGA
+1992 DMSNWSAVCQGA
-2004 TECDVTNVP
+2004 TECDVMNVP
-2013 YTEDFESYTGTTYS
+2013 YTEDFESYIGTTYT
-2027 DNNGPVPLC
+2027 DNNGPVPMC
-2036 WTNYGIN
+2036 WTNYGTN
-2043 TSYGHPH
+2043 TTYGHPH
-2050 VIGSGNY
+2050 VSGSGSY

-2064 NCLVFTAGTSGNGTD
+2064 NSLVFTAGTTGNGTD
-2079 AYAMMPSFSQAL
+2079 AYAMLPTFTQPL
-2091 NTLEVS
+2091 NTLQIG

-2106 YGTLYVGY
+2106 YGTLSVGY
-2114 VTNTADP
+2114 VTNLADP
-2121 DNTFVM
+2121 ANTFVM
-2127 LETVTSIDGDD
+2127 LETVTSIDGDEV
-2138 SPMDSITVDLSSYPS
+2138 PMDSITVDLSSYPS

-2159 ICFHWNVNGSWYNCC
+2159 ICFHWNVTGSWYNCC